1 MKPDLKEYE
10 ERMKKQ
16 INGYEHILSTVRAG
30 RANPAILDKIQ
41 VDYYGTLTPINQ
53 MAEIKIPDART
64 ILISPWEASALKAVE
79 KAINMSDLGINPS
92 NDGRTI
98 RLNLPALTEEKRK
111 DLTKQVA
118 KMSEEAKVHLRNVR
132 RDANEKFKD
141 MKKKSEMSEDEQKK
155 AEKDIQDMLDKFIK
169 EVDAITAKKD
179 KDIMEI

>member
-10 ERMKKQ
+10 EKMKKQ
-16 INGYEHILSTVRAG
+16 ISGFENMLSTIRAG
-30 RANPAILDKIQ
+30 RANPAILEKIQ
-41 VDYYGTLTPINQ
+41 ADYYGTPTLIKQ
-53 MAEIKIPDART
+53 MADIRIPDART
-64 ILISPWEASALKAVE
+64 ILIIPYEASSIKAIE

-92 NDGRTI
+92 NDGKAV

-118 KMSEEAKVHLRNVR
+118 KMSEDAKVHLRNIR

-155 AEKDIQDMLDKFIK
+155 AEKDVQDLLDKYIK
-169 EVDAITAKKD
+169 EVDVTGAKKE
-179 KDIMEI
+179 KEIMEI

>member
-16 INGYEHILSTVRAG
+16 IGGFENMLSTIRAG
-30 RANPAILDKIQ
+30 RANPAILEKIQ
-41 VDYYGTLTPINQ
+41 ADYYGTPTPIKQ
-53 MAEIKIPDART
+53 MADIRIPDART
-64 ILISPWEASALKAVE
+64 IFIVPYEASSIKAIE

-92 NDGRTI
+92 NDGKAV

-118 KMSEEAKVHLRNVR
+118 KMGEEAKVHLRNVR

-155 AEKDIQDMLDKFIK
+155 AEKDVQDLLDKFIK
-169 EVDAITAKKD
+169 EVDAITVKKE
-179 KDIMEI
+179 KEIMEI

>member
-1 MKPDLKEYE
+1 MIDEVKAFE

-16 INGYEHILSTVRAG
+16 ISGYENMLSTIRAG

-41 VDYYGTLTPINQ
+41 ADYYGTPTPLSQ

-64 ILISPWEASALKAVE
+64 IVINPWDATTI
-79 KAINMSDLGINPS
+79 KAIERAINASDLGLNPM
-92 NDGRTI
+92 NDGKII

-118 KMSEEAKVHLRNVR
+118 KMAEEAKVHLRNIR

-141 MKKKSEMSEDEQKK
+141 MKKKSEMTEDDLKQ
-155 AEKDIQDMLDKFIK
+155 AEKEIQEMLDKYIK
-169 EVDAITAKKD
+169 EVDATGAKKS
-179 KDIMEI
+179 KEIMEI

>member
-16 INGYEHILSTVRAG
+16 ISGFEHLLSTVRAG
-30 RANPAILDKIQ
+30 RANPAILDKIL
-41 VDYYGTLTPINQ
+41 VEYYGAPTPINQ
-53 MAEIKIPDART
+53 IAEIKIPDART
-64 ILISPWEASALKAVE
+64 ILITPWEASSLKATE

-118 KMSEEAKVHLRNVR
+118 KMSEEAKVHLRNIR
-132 RDANEKFKD
+132 RDANDKFKD

-155 AEKDIQDMLDKFIK
+155 AEKDIQDLLDKFIK
-169 EVDAITAKKD
+169 EVDTITAKKE
-179 KDIMEI
+179 KEIMEI

>member
-16 INGYEHILSTVRAG
+16 ISGLEHMLSTVRAG
-30 RANPAILDKIQ
+30 RANPAILDKIH
-41 VDYYGTLTPINQ
+41 VDYYGTPTLISQ
-53 MAEIKIPDART
+53 MAEIRIPDART
-64 ILISPWEASALKAVE
+64 ILITPWESSTLKAVE

-118 KMSEEAKVHLRNVR
+118 RMGEEAKVHLRNIR

-169 EVDAITAKKD
+169 EVDAITTKKD
-179 KDIMEI
+179 KEIMEI

>member
-16 INGYEHILSTVRAG
+16 ISGLEHMLSTVRAG
-30 RANPAILDKIQ
+30 RANPAILDKIH
-41 VDYYGTLTPINQ
+41 VDYYGTPTLISQ
-53 MAEIKIPDART
+53 MAEIRIPDART
-64 ILISPWEASALKAVE
+64 ILITPWETSTLKAVE

-118 KMSEEAKVHLRNVR
+118 RMGEEAKVHLRNIR

-155 AEKDIQDMLDKFIK
+155 AEKDIQELLDKYIK
-169 EVDAITAKKD
+169 EVDVISAKKD